1 MQAFLRNSIAAILLV
16 GQLIAAGGAQAGVA
30 SATDAPIPASVAPS
44 TRLVIGDPTT
54 EKALILSGLI
64 DKLPFKVEWA
74 NISGGPLTIEAF
86 RAGALD
92 IGSVA
97 DIPPI
102 HATWTGVPV
111 KVVAARF
118 RRDPVAHPI
127 YELGIAPG
135 VSVKTLADLKGKR
148 IAYSPG
154 QAQGALVLRA
164 LQKAELSSK
173 DVDLVELPSSTGD
186 VYANALGGNLV
197 DVAPLGGA
205 FIKRYLANYGR
216 DGGTT
221 IAHGL
226 RDDPGYLYVPAAVL
240 ADPNKAAAIA
250 IYVGYWAHALAWV
263 DAHPKEWAAGY
274 YVADQGLSPEDAQYL
289 IDQSGNSDVPGDWTP
304 VIERQQQTI
313 DLLAKET
320 GRPVLKAEDLFD
332 RRFEHI
338 GGTAF
343 AASPATAKTE

>member
-30 SATDAPIPASVAPS
+30 LATDAPIPASVAPT

-54 EKALILSGLI
+54 QKALILSGLI

-118 RRDPVAHPI
+118 RQDPVAHPI

-164 LQKAELSSK
+164 LQKAGLSSK
-173 DVDLVELPSSTGD
+173 DVELVELPSTGD
-186 VYANALGGNLV
+186 VYANALGGKLV

-205 FIKRYLANYGR
+205 FIKHYLANYGR

-250 IYVGYWAHALAWV
+250 IYVGYWARALAWV

-274 YVADQGLSPEDAQYL
+274 YVADQGLSVEDAQYL
-289 IDQSGNSDVPGDWTP
+289 IDQSGNSDVPTDWTP

-313 DLLAKET
+313 DLLAKEN

-332 RRFEHI
+332 RRFERI
-338 GGTAF
+338 GGAAF
-343 AASPATAKTE
+343 AATPATAKTE